1 MAFKVVI
8 ERPAHESIERNAIWW
23 AQHHSI
29 NAALEWQEIIYG
41 QIAELAIMPE
51 RHGLAHE
58 NSAFQFD
65 LRQKL
70 VGKGKRLTYRVL
82 FTIRD
87 STVHVL
93 EFLAAEQDD
102 WS

>member
-1 MAFKVVI
+1 MAFEVI
-8 ERPAHESIERNAIWW
+8 IEQPAHESIERNAVWW
-23 AQHHSI
+23 AQHHSA
-29 NAALEWQEIIYG
+29 NAALEWQEIIYR
-41 QIAELAIMPE
+41 QIAELATMPE

-58 NSAFQFD
+58 NSEFPFD

-70 VGKGKRLTYRVL
+70 IGKGKRPSYRVL
-82 FTIRD
+82 FTIRE

-93 EFLAAEQDD
+93 GFLAAEQAD